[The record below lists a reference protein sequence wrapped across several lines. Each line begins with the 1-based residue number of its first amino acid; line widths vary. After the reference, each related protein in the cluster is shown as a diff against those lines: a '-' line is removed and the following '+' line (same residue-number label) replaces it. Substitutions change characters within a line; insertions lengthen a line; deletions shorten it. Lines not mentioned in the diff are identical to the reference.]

1 MPRGNAARADMG
13 GETKEEEMRSSS
25 TGFLAAA
32 ALIALSV
39 SAYAQPSTN
48 GPTGNGPEGA
58 PPGIVFGSGVNMPG
72 TTGPVVV
79 HKRWHPVLHRHVIV
93 HHHMM
98 PPQ

>member
-1 MPRGNAARADMG
+1 
-13 GETKEEEMRSSS
+13 MRSSS

-58 PPGIVFGSGVNMPG
+58 PRGIVFGSGVNMPG
-72 TTGPVVV
+72 TTREGVYRTPRTVV
-79 HKRWHPVLHRHVIV
+79 HRHVHV